1 MLFKTTVIIGLGIIG
16 GSLAGA
22 LKKFG
27 VSERLIGIT
36 RSDAYKRAAN
46 IGLIDIGYP
55 LDNLGSVLKDV
66 DLIILA
72 VPIRKI
78 CAFIPEIIPIVK
90 QGCIITDVGST
101 KHAIIA
107 VSNTFS
113 REGVFFIG
121 GHPMAG
127 SEKTGFEAGSAEL
140 FQNRPYAIVK
150 GENTPDEIVTKISE
164 MVTKIGAIPIQLD
177 SKTHDRIV
185 AGISHLP
192 QMLAIALMN
201 VIGKENDQDKRF
213 FKMSGPAFIEMTR
226 IAGSSFSV
234 WEDIIISN
242 RLNVSNMLQNLTAE
256 LERLQKSVEKL
267 STKKD
272 FEQANAYRKR
282 LLNG

>member
-1 MLFKTTVIIGLGIIG
+1 MLFKTTAIIGLGLIG

-27 VSERLIGIT
+27 VSEKIIGIT

-46 IGLIDIGYP
+46 IGLVDLGYP
-55 LDNLGSVLKDV
+55 LDDLESKVKDA
-66 DLIILA
+66 DLVILA

-113 REGVFFIG
+113 RDGVFFVG

-140 FQNRPYAIVK
+140 FQNQPYAIVK
-150 GENTPDEIVTKISE
+150 GENTPDEIEAKIRE
-164 MVTKIGAIPIQLD
+164 MVVKIGAVPIQLD
-177 SKTHDRIV
+177 SITHDRIV

-192 QMLAIALMN
+192 QMLAVALMN
-201 VIGKENDQDKRF
+201 VIGRENDGDERYFQ
-213 FKMSGPAFIEMTR
+213 MSGQAFTEMTR
-226 IAGSSFSV
+226 IAESSFSV

-242 RLNVSNMLQNLTAE
+242 RLNISNMLQNLAAE
-256 LERLQKSVEKL
+256 IERLQKSVEKL
-267 STKKD
+267 TVKKD
-272 FEQANAYRKR
+272 FEQANMHRKQ
-282 LLNG
+282 LLDE

>member
-1 MLFKTTVIIGLGIIG
+1 MLFKTTAIIGLGLIG

-27 VSERLIGIT
+27 VSERVIGIT

-46 IGLIDIGYP
+46 IGLVDLGYP
-55 LDNLGSVLKDV
+55 LDNLKSIVKDA
-66 DLIILA
+66 DLVILA

-101 KHAIIA
+101 NHAIIA

-113 REGVFFIG
+113 RDGVFFVG

-150 GENTPDEIVTKISE
+150 GENIPDEIAAKICE
-164 MVTKIGAIPIQLD
+164 MVVKIGAVPIQLD
-177 SKTHDRIV
+177 SITHDRIV
-185 AGISHLP
+185 AGISQLQ
-192 QMLAIALMN
+192 QMLAVALMTPPLKADQ
-201 VIGKENDQDKRF
+201 IGTCVMRGYVRDIRDA
-213 FKMSGPAFIEMTR
+213 S
-226 IAGSSFSV
+226 IAHRAESS
-234 WEDIIISN
+234 
-242 RLNVSNMLQNLTAE
+242 LT
-256 LERLQKSVEKL
+256 L
-267 STKKD
+267 
-272 FEQANAYRKR
+272 
-282 LLNG
+282 

>member
-1 MLFKTTVIIGLGIIG
+1 MLFKTTAIIGLGLIG

-27 VSERLIGIT
+27 VSEKIIGIT

-46 IGLIDIGYP
+46 IGLVDLGYP
-55 LDNLGSVLKDV
+55 LDDLESKVKDA
-66 DLIILA
+66 DLVILA

-113 REGVFFIG
+113 RDGVFFVG

-150 GENTPDEIVTKISE
+150 GENTPDEIEAKIRE
-164 MVTKIGAIPIQLD
+164 MVVKIGAVPIQLD
-177 SKTHDRIV
+177 SITHDRIV

-192 QMLAIALMN
+192 QMLAVALMN
-201 VIGKENDQDKRF
+201 VIGRENDGDERYFQ
-213 FKMSGPAFIEMTR
+213 MSGQAFTEMTR
-226 IAGSSFSV
+226 IAESSFSV

-242 RLNVSNMLQNLTAE
+242 RLNISNMLQNLAAE
-256 LERLQKSVEKL
+256 IERLQKSVEKL
-267 STKKD
+267 TVKKD
-272 FEQANAYRKR
+272 FEQANMHRKQ
-282 LLNG
+282 LLDE

>member
-1 MLFKTTVIIGLGIIG
+1 MLFKTTAIIGLGLIG

-27 VSERLIGIT
+27 VSERVIGIT

-46 IGLIDIGYP
+46 IGLVDLGYP
-55 LDNLGSVLKDV
+55 LDELESIVKDA
-66 DLIILA
+66 DLVVLA

-101 KHAIIA
+101 KHAIIE
-107 VSNTFS
+107 VSNTF
-113 REGVFFIG
+113 RKDGVFFVG

-150 GENTPDEIVTKISE
+150 GKNTPDEIVAKICE
-164 MVTKIGAIPIQLD
+164 MVEKIGAVPIQLD
-177 SKTHDRIV
+177 SITHDRIV

-192 QMLAIALMN
+192 QMLAVALMN
-201 VIGKENDQDKRF
+201 VIGRENDGDERYFQ
-213 FKMSGPAFIEMTR
+213 MSGPAFTEMTR

-234 WEDIIISN
+234 WEDIIITN
-242 RLNVSNMLQNLTAE
+242 RLNVSNMLQNLTNE
-256 LERLQKSVEKL
+256 LERLKKSVEKL
-267 STKKD
+267 KSKKD
-272 FEQANAYRKR
+272 FEQANIYRKQSHSE
-282 LLNG
+282 